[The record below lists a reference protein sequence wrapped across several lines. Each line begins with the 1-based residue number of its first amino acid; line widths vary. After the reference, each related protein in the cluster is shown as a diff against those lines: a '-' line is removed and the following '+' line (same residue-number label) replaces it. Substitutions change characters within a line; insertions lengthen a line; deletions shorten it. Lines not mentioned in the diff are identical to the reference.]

1 MTYKL
6 WDKVRFKWH
15 VCTYVCEY
23 REKCHLIDWV
33 PTWHYWRDD
42 VSITR
47 AEKNNYTFV
56 WEKYYFVDIDDLS
69 PVQNKKVTDLTD
81 QEVIHCETLEEAE
94 RICKIMHDAWLE
106 RAEWDSYLNINSWWS
121 SETGKEGVCY
131 RPNRG
136 TFGLLKLYKERN
148 YTIHPSKDFI
158 EEIKEWDVVF
168 IDDKWLTQKTPTPFY
183 NLKKT
188 TMTKLAAFRNALYFT
203 DKKMESLAELTQ
215 EGSDVASCVQ
225 NLITQIESIQ
235 VKIKEI
241 VKRIEDGVD
250 SNEIETVKDCE
261 KALKQIIKSIKE
273 DKTMEVLL
281 SSAEVVREFN
291 EGL

>member
-1 MTYKL
+1 
-6 WDKVRFKWH
+6 
-15 VCTYVCEY
+15 
-23 REKCHLIDWV
+23 
-33 PTWHYWRDD
+33 
-42 VSITR
+42 
-47 AEKNNYTFV
+47 
-56 WEKYYFVDIDDLS
+56 
-69 PVQNKKVTDLTD
+69 
-81 QEVIHCETLEEAE
+81 
-94 RICKIMHDAWLE
+94 
-106 RAEWDSYLNINSWWS
+106 
-121 SETGKEGVCY
+121 
-131 RPNRG
+131 
-136 TFGLLKLYKERN
+136 
-148 YTIHPSKDFI
+148 
-158 EEIKEWDVVF
+158 
-168 IDDKWLTQKTPTPFY
+168 
-183 NLKKT
+183 
-188 TMTKLAAFRNALYFT
+188 MTKLAAFRNALYFT